1 MPDRRRGIPRT
12 SPAYHVR
19 RGVVGLEPEPGRGIT
34 PHLEEVRPDGLDTGV
49 VEPVDPTRPA
59 RRLDHESGGLQQLE
73 MARHGRPADR
83 QGVGDLANGSVACAE
98 ELDDRPAVGVAEC
111 VERVAGRCAPRHRV
125 DGNRTVTVCR
135 PRSTGWARRPVTPAA
150 VFVAAGVAVDGDGS
164 VAGVGAGTNVLS
176 VDPIAPSGPSARAG
190 LERDL

>member
-1 MPDRRRGIPRT
+1 M
-12 SPAYHVR
+12 
-19 RGVVGLEPEPGRGIT
+19 
-34 PHLEEVRPDGLDTGV
+34 
-49 VEPVDPTRPA
+49 
-59 RRLDHESGGLQQLE
+59 
-73 MARHGRPADR
+73 
-83 QGVGDLANGSVACAE
+83 
-98 ELDDRPAVGVAEC
+98 
-111 VERVAGRCAPRHRV
+111 
-125 DGNRTVTVCR
+125 CR